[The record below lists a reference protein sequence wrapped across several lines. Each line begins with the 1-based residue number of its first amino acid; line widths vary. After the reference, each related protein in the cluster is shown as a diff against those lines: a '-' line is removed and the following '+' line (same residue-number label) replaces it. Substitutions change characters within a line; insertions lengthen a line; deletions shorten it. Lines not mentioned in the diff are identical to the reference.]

1 MEKGTQS
8 RQGGEGGGL
17 ERDGTVGSGLGGWRQ
32 DRGTQGGV
40 FKEKK

>member
-8 RQGGEGGGL
+8 RQVGEGGGL
-17 ERDGTVGSGLGGWRQ
+17 ERDGDRGVRLWGWRQ